1 MPHDFNVR
9 ATGPRQL
16 PPRNSAPIDYFLLL
30 FTIGTMQGVLRN
42 TQEYAAKVMTDM
54 AGWIARHPSSRLKR
68 WSLGDINMTSLKRYL
83 GLCLNTGL
91 LRKKNVAWY
100 WSKKFASQS
109 TPFFAAVMPFRKF
122 QMIQRLLHVGA
133 LDMPARG
140 QPGFDPWSKVR
151 PVLDSVNLTFKKY
164 FVPPQHVSIDESMV
178 GMKNRV
184 AYLQYMPNKRHSR
197 FGIKK
202 FELCDAESG
211 YVLHVELYAGKD
223 FPIHS
228 DMGQAHGVVMDLM
241 RKCNLLNKGYHLYTD
256 NFYTK
261 PVLATTLL
269 QAGTLLTGTV
279 RGNSRGLPTLPPRMN
294 VGDIINHRRQ
304 GILLVAFREK
314 CSQRKPVLV
323 LSTGTAAGKTEVRTG
338 AGRDKLK
345 PNCIAMYNKYMGG
358 VDLSD
363 RKIYHVSAEHPS
375 KRYWK
380 NIFFNLM
387 DMALLNSFELYRTN
401 TDAALNRHDYICSV
415 IESLCATEDADEP
428 APQPALPHPG
438 RHELEHLP
446 GRRERN
452 CVVCSDRE
460 RNIRK
465 RSSFWCPGCDCGV
478 HRQCFHKMDH
488 KRPR

>member
-1 MPHDFNVR
+1 MD
-9 ATGPRQL
+9 
-16 PPRNSAPIDYFLLL
+16 
-30 FTIGTMQGVLRN
+30 
-42 TQEYAAKVMTDM
+42 DM
-54 AGWIARHPSSRLKR
+54 AGWIARHPSSRLRR
-68 WSLGDINMTSLKRYL
+68 WSLDDINMTSLKRYL

-91 LRKKNVAWY
+91 IRKKNVAWY
-100 WSKKFASQS
+100 WSKKFLSQS

-122 QMIQRLLHVGA
+122 QMIQRFLHVGA
-133 LDMPARG
+133 LDTPARG

-151 PVLDSVNLTFKKY
+151 PVLDSENITFKKY

-211 YVLHVELYAGKD
+211 YVIHVELYAGKD

-241 RKCNLLNKGYHLYTD
+241 RKGNLLNKGYHLYTD

-261 PVLATTLL
+261 PVLATTLM
-269 QAGTLLTGTV
+269 QAGTMLTGTV
-279 RGNSRGLPTLPPRMN
+279 RGNSKGLPTLPHRMN

-314 CSQRKPVLV
+314 KSQRKPVLV
-323 LSTGTAAGKTEVRTG
+323 LSTGTAAGMTQVRTG

-345 PNCIAMYNKYMGG
+345 PNCIAMYNKYMGD

-363 RKIYHVSAEHPS
+363 RKIYHVSAERPS

-380 NIFFNLM
+380 KIFFNLM
-387 DMALLNSFELYRTN
+387 DMALLNSYELYRTN
-401 TDAALNRHDYICSV
+401 TDATLNRHDYICSV
-415 IESLCATEDADEP
+415 IESLCAAEDAGEP
-428 APQPALPHPG
+428 GPQPALPHPG
-438 RHELEHLP
+438 RHELDHLP

-452 CVVCSDRE
+452 CVVCSDPA

-488 KRPR
+488 KHPR